1 MDADGLGEIHR
12 YLSTYTLETVRRS
25 LERRNASVPRAPR
38 EGSWIHFLGTGGN
51 PFNLMS
57 QHRQTGGF
65 LLRVGGAYICVDPGP
80 GALVH
85 AAREGLDLS
94 GTDAVYV
101 SHGHTDHCGDAGVV
115 IEAMCQAMSRRR
127 GMVLAPGEVLEDGC
141 ISRFHQGKA
150 PSRAYPGGPGEVVPA
165 EDGGEVFIGDCL
177 LRFVRAY
184 HGGENYGFVL
194 ESPGLKVGYTSDTS
208 YLISVEG
215 AGGPRR
221 VAPWDAM
228 SDLRE
233 VVEYREDL
241 KRAFSGVDVLVANVS
256 YHSLFATRCLT
267 AVGLCHLLSGS
278 GIGLA
283 IMTHLDEAC
292 FRPQD
297 ISQRMAAYVEGCS
310 GVATRVAQDNE
321 VISLE
326 PLQGIPVG
334 R

>member
-1 MDADGLGEIHR
+1 MDRDGLGEIHH
-12 YLSTYTLETVRRS
+12 YLSTYTLQIVKQS
-25 LERRNASVPRAPR
+25 LERRNASVPRAG

-51 PFNLMS
+51 PINLMS

-65 LLRVGGAYICVDPGP
+65 VLRVGGACLCVDPGP

-94 GTDAVYV
+94 GIDAVYV

-127 GMVLAPGEVLEDGC
+127 GMVFSPVEVLEDGR

-150 PSRAYPGGPGEVVPA
+150 PSRAYPGGPQEVVPA
-165 EDGGEVFIGDCL
+165 EDGGEVAIGDCV

-184 HGGENYGFVL
+184 HGGENYGFIL
-194 ESPGLKVGYTSDTS
+194 EAPGLRVGYTSDTS

-215 AGGPRR
+215 SGGPRP

-228 SDLRE
+228 SDLRG

-241 KRAFSGVDVLVANVS
+241 KNAFYCVDVLVANVS

-267 AVGLCHLLSGS
+267 AVGLSHLLSGS
-278 GIGLA
+278 RVGLA

-292 FRPQD
+292 FRPRD
-297 ISQRMAAYVEGCS
+297 ISQRMAEYVEGYS
-310 GVATRVAQDNE
+310 GVSTRVAQDNE

-326 PLQGIPVG
+326 PQQGIPVV